1 MIETITTGRVRPTGM
16 KILVR
21 RVEPKSK
28 TKSGIVL
35 PGLNKEKPREGIVV
49 EVGPG
54 KQLENGRTI
63 KPDFKDGDR
72 VVFSEYA
79 GTEIKVNEV
88 MHLILDSGDILAV
101 VEGDGEIE

>member
-1 MIETITTGRVRPTGM
+1 MIETATTGRVRPTEM

-21 RVEPKSK
+21 RVEQQGK

-35 PGLNKEKPREGIVV
+35 PGLNKEKPREGFVV

-54 KQLENGRTI
+54 KQLENGRTV
-63 KPDFKDGDR
+63 KPDFTVGDR
-72 VVFSEYA
+72 VIFSEYA

-88 MHLILDSGDILAV
+88 MHLILDAGDVLAV
-101 VEGDGEIE
+101 VEGDGEIG